1 MHMTPEWLTEQL
13 PWRYTRIF
21 NHDVMHVFAV
31 VVADDDSNQEP
42 VFHLLYDCDL
52 RPIVLWHKLINCNRV
67 RHLVLYKPN
76 IPKSGKYGVLHF
88 LIVHDRPRTRMFRE
102 IQVPPIIPRVGT
114 VAYVQ

>member
-1 MHMTPEWLTEQL
+1 M
-13 PWRYTRIF
+13 R
-21 NHDVMHVFAV
+21 VFVV

-76 IPKSGKYGVLHF
+76 MPGKSGKYGLLHF
-88 LIVHDRPRTRMFRE
+88 LIVLQCPIIRIMRVIILMVE
-102 IQVPPIIPRVGT
+102 IRKPHTIPRVVVT
-114 VAYVQ
+114 VAYEQA